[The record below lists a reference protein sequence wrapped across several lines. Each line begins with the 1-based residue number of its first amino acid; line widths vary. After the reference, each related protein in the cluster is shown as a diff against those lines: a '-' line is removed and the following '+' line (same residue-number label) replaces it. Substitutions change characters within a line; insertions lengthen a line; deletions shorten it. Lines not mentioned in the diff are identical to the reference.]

1 MLIKK
6 VVVFDPLVIKVCE
19 RNSEKPVGYLPRE
32 ILRVT
37 KFIIEWGAT
46 VDVEL
51 TSDYFRLPLVQ
62 GGLEIKCKV
71 TVKVP
76 NTTPRQV
83 TERYRSLVEE
93 RCDKPKEEEII
104 GSFILVNNSK
114 NMDEDLSINQRSARR
129 SRKTQPNKPNEIT
142 AKSTAKNRTFFNKET
157 L

>member
-1 MLIKK
+1 M
-6 VVVFDPLVIKVCE
+6 
-19 RNSEKPVGYLPRE
+19 
-32 ILRVT
+32 VT

-51 TSDYFRLPLVQ
+51 TSDYFRRLPLLVQ
-62 GGLEIKCKV
+62 GGVEIKCKV

-129 SRKTQPNKPNEIT
+129 SRKT
-142 AKSTAKNRTFFNKET
+142 
-157 L
+157 

>member
-6 VVVFDPLVIKVCE
+6 VVVFDPLAIKVCE

-62 GGLEIKCKV
+62 GGIEIKCKV

-76 NTTPRQV
+76 NATPRQV

-93 RCDKPKEEEII
+93 GCDELKEEEII
-104 GSFILVNNSK
+104 VSFILVSNSK
-114 NMDEDLSINQRSARR
+114 NMDEYFSINQRSARR
-129 SRKTQPNKPNEIT
+129 RKQPNKPNKNT
-142 AKSTAKNRTFFNKET
+142 AKSTVKNIF
-157 L
+157 

>member
-76 NTTPRQV
+76 NATPRQV

-93 RCDKPKEEEII
+93 GCDELKEEEII
-104 GSFILVNNSK
+104 VSFILVSNSK
-114 NMDEDLSINQRSARR
+114 NMDEYFSINQKSARR
-129 SRKTQPNKPNEIT
+129 RKQSIKPNKNT
-142 AKSTAKNRTFFNKET
+142 AKSTVKNIF
-157 L
+157 

>member
-1 MLIKK
+1 M
-6 VVVFDPLVIKVCE
+6 
-19 RNSEKPVGYLPRE
+19 PRE
-32 ILRVT
+32 ILMVT

-51 TSDYFRLPLVQ
+51 TSDYFRRLPLLVQ

-93 RCDKPKEEEII
+93 RFDKPKEEEII

-114 NMDEDLSINQRSARR
+114 NMDEDFSINQRSARR

-142 AKSTAKNRTFFNKET
+142 AKSTAKNIRTFFNKET